1 MNKRNFSEKPLVSII
16 IRTKNEERWIEH
28 CLSSIKNQTIKDH
41 EIIIVDNNSEDFS
54 VQVASKYSD
63 KIISVKEFLPGKA
76 INSGVKASSGK
87 YIAIISGHCI
97 PKNNSWLEKLLE
109 PLINDKTG
117 KIAGVYGRQ
126 EPLSSSSALDKR
138 DLTVV
143 FGLDE
148 RTQKKDSFFHN
159 ANSAIPREI
168 WDQFPFDEE
177 TTNIEDRLWGAL
189 VIQKGFH
196 IHYTPQ
202 ASVYHYHGIN
212 QGGKMD
218 RAERIVDIIEDLEGP
233 AASLSK
239 LIIDKLNIIGL
250 IPIKGEP
257 TDFEGKNLLV
267 KSIDYLKECKL
278 ISDIFVSTD
287 NEETAQIARDIGGKS
302 PFIRPPELS
311 LPSVGLPEVL
321 KFSLN
326 EIEKIRKVDL
336 VVIVEEN
343 YPFRPKNLIENLIF
357 NIIEGGYDTV
367 CASIVEERSIWLDRS
382 NNISPIGD
390 NLMGSR
396 NTKNEKIHINLFG
409 LGAVTYVDNIRRT
422 QILTNKLG
430 LCPVPNYP
438 YSFQI
443 QSKGISN
450 E

>member
-1 MNKRNFSEKPLVSII
+1 MTKKNFTKTPLVSIV

-28 CLSSIKNQTIKDH
+28 CLTSIKNQTITDH
-41 EIIIVDNNSEDFS
+41 EIIIVDNNSDDRS
-54 VQVASKYSD
+54 VKVAEKYSD
-63 KIISVKEFLPGKA
+63 KIISVTEFLPGKA
-76 INSGVKASSGK
+76 INDGIKISSGT
-87 YIAIISGHCI
+87 YIVIISGHCI
-97 PKNNSWLEKLLE
+97 PKNDKWLEKLLE
-109 PLINDKTG
+109 PLIMDKTK

-168 WDQFPFDEE
+168 WEKFPFDQK

-189 VIQKGFH
+189 VIEKGYH
-196 IHYTPQ
+196 IHYTPH

-218 RAERIVDIIEDLEGP
+218 RAERIVDIIENLEGP
-233 AASLSK
+233 AVSLSK

-250 IPIKGEP
+250 IPIKGTP
-257 TDFEGKNLLV
+257 TEFEEKNLLAE
-267 KSIDYLKECKL
+267 SISYLKECKL

-287 NEETAQIARDIGGKS
+287 NKSTAKFARNFGAKA
-302 PFIRPPELS
+302 PFIRPPQLS
-311 LPSVGLPEVL
+311 FPTVGLPEVL
-321 KFSLN
+321 KFSID

-343 YPFRPKNLIENLIF
+343 YPFRPKNLINKLIY

-367 CASIVEERSIWLDRS
+367 CASIVEERSIWLDRRS
-382 NNISPIGD
+382 TISPIGD

-396 NTKNEKIHINLFG
+396 NTKTEKIHINLFG
-409 LGAVTYVDNIRRT
+409 LGAVTYVDNIRRKK
-422 QILTNKLG
+422 ILTNKLG
-430 LCPVPNYP
+430 LSPVPNYP

-443 QSKGISN
+443 QKEEEST
-450 E
+450 